1 MTVLCAFLSMP
12 GARHGLSRLPFHF
25 ICLTFAFIIY
35 SLYSFQKNSK
45 ENDHDKQGLEERDP
59 DTEQ

>member
-1 MTVLCAFLSMP
+1 MDFL
-12 GARHGLSRLPFHF
+12 AYLSIIFAG
-25 ICLTFAFIIY
+25 LTFVFIIY

-45 ENDHDKQGLEERDP
+45 ENDQDKQGLEERDP

>member
-1 MTVLCAFLSMP
+1 MDFL
-12 GARHGLSRLPFHF
+12 AYLSILFAG
-25 ICLTFAFIIY
+25 LTFAFIIY

-45 ENDHDKQGLEERDP
+45 ENDQDKQGLEERDP